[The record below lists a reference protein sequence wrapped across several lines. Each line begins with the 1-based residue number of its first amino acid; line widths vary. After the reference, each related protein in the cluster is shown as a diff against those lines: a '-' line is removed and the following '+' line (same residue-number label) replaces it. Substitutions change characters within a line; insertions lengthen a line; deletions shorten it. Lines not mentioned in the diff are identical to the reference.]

1 MPFLYLIPTVSCY
14 LNVRTVKS
22 KFHRRSSN
30 LFRVLIPVPVLA
42 KRACNTLNLFRVLI
56 PVQTAPRQQQA
67 IIIGRPPAADHGQQ
81 LKWSNFLADDGTV
94 RDGEALVGVG
104 EAQDA
109 GEVAVQ
115 GLVGPVAVAALGV
128 GGQRE
133 ELVDGAVEERG
144 AKSSLA
150 RKT

>member
-1 MPFLYLIPTVSCY
+1 M
-14 LNVRTVKS
+14 
-22 KFHRRSSN
+22 
-30 LFRVLIPVPVLA
+30 FRI
-42 KRACNTLNLFRVLI
+42 I
-56 PVQTAPRQQQA
+56 ISVQIAPRQRQA

-81 LKWSNFLADDGTV
+81 LKWSDFLADDGTV
-94 RDGEALVGVG
+94 RDGEALVGIG

-115 GLVGPVAVAALGV
+115 GLIGPVAVAALGL

>member
-1 MPFLYLIPTVSCY
+1 MYIFLYCLLYNLVI
-14 LNVRTVKS
+14 S
-22 KFHRRSSN
+22 KFHRQSSN
-30 LFRVLIPVPVLA
+30 LFCVLIPVPILA
-42 KRACNTLNLFRVLI
+42 KRACSTLNLFRVLI

-81 LKWSNFLADDGTV
+81 LKWSDFLTDDGTV
-94 RDGEALVGVG
+94 CDGEALVGVG

-133 ELVDGAVEERG
+133 ELVDGAVEECG

>member
-1 MPFLYLIPTVSCY
+1 MFC
-14 LNVRTVKS
+14 
-22 KFHRRSSN
+22 
-30 LFRVLIPVPVLA
+30 VLIPVPILA
-42 KRACNTLNLFRVLI
+42 KRACSTLNLFRVLI

-81 LKWSNFLADDGTV
+81 LKWSDFLADDGTV
-94 RDGEALVGVG
+94 RDGEVLVGVG